1 MQSLV
6 PAFPENPRENLPEV
20 TTEQRIR
27 ILEFGD
33 IGNLA
38 SQYELNSWAPDE
50 EIRTLIQIA
59 RYADK
64 DTTKL
69 MAIRRIQTHRQEVL
83 KNSGHIVTATQTT
96 ESPDGTRQVLST
108 SVVAIALKSLEQHKP
123 EGESNDQEES
133 NQANQTHKEHKELK
147 INSSLKPDPNSDS
160 RKSNSLLHKPPTSAT
175 ILPEISCF
183 TPTKT
188 PAQPTGTTNAGEVEG
203 AVLDSQCGSD
213 TKESL

>member
-6 PAFPENPRENLPEV
+6 PVFPENPRENLPEV

-69 MAIRRIQTHRQEVL
+69 MAIRRIQDHRQKVL

-108 SVVAIALKSLEQHKP
+108 SVVAIALKSLEQHKL
-123 EGESNDQEES
+123 EGESNAQEES
-133 NQANQTHKEHKELK
+133 NQTNQTDKKHRTPNL
-147 INSSLKPDPNSDS
+147 NPSSNPSSDS
-160 RKSNSLLHKPPTSAT
+160 DSQKSNSLLHKPPTSAT
-175 ILPEISCF
+175 ILPGISCF

-188 PAQPTGTTNAGEVEG
+188 PTHPTHPTGTTNAGEVEG
-203 AVLDSQCGSD
+203 TVLDS
-213 TKESL
+213 